1 MLKIG
6 CTYKVKSWE
15 ELEKVANCEFLGY
28 LDFRPIVFLPEMES
42 LCGEKIRITEKDNWY
57 ERVDNVYKGIS
68 LKTGEQYLFTEDMFF
83 IPCLKHL
90 IEVRDESKN
99 RAKV

>member
-6 CTYKVKSWE
+6 RTYKVRSWE
-15 ELEKVANCEFLGY
+15 ELEKVANGEFLGC
-28 LDFRPIVFLPEMES
+28 LDFGPIVFLPEMEP
-42 LCGEKIRITEKDNWY
+42 LCGEKIRITERDNWY
-57 ERVDNVYKGIS
+57 KRDNVYKGIS

-90 IEVRDESKN
+90 IEVRNES
-99 RAKV
+99 RGKV